1 MKKITNS
8 TKVSQSM
15 AAGTSYR
22 FKTFGDVFS
31 KVSKDE
37 RFKQAYNEEI
47 IRLRLAVEV
56 RTLRTKKHLTQEAVA
71 QKAGMPQSVVARIES
86 GKHSISLGT
95 LNRVAHA
102 LGKQVQ
108 LV

>member
-1 MKKITNS
+1 MVACT
-8 TKVSQSM
+8 
-15 AAGTSYR
+15 AYR
-22 FKTFGDVFS
+22 FKTFNDVFS

-47 IRLRLAVEV
+47 IRLRLAMEV
-56 RTLRTKKHLTQEAVA
+56 RTLRTKKHLTQEDVA

-86 GKHSISLGT
+86 GRHSISLGT

>member
-1 MKKITNS
+1 MKITTQKKQLK
-8 TKVSQSM
+8 TKTLKQVLDKALKSQE
-15 AAGTSYR
+15 
-22 FKTFGDVFS
+22 FKN
-31 KVSKDE
+31 
-37 RFKQAYNEEI
+37 AYNEEI
-47 IRLRLAVEV
+47 FRLKIATEIKS
-56 RTLRTKKHLTQEAVA
+56 LRIQKRLTQETFAE
-71 QKAGMPQSVVARIES
+71 KAKMPQSVVARIES